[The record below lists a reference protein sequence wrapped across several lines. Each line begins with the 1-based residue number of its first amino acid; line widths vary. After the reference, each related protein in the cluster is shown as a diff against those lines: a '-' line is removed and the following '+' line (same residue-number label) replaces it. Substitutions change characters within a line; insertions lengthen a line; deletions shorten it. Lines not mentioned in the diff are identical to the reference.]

1 MKKFSKKN
9 IKKKLKSFK
18 LNKKT
23 KKTHKK
29 NYKKTY
35 KNMKG
40 GGIIEMIYSEIKKI
54 GVYKGVHKDKD
65 KDNDNDKAKDKHFLI
80 DRINEDVRNLIERI
94 HEDPGSK
101 KIISIEQKLK
111 ELPGI
116 IELYNT
122 MRISDYF
129 NKLSSVILSFNII
142 KYIKEI
148 VEEKPVL
155 ELNAGLGLWSSI
167 LTRMGCNITSLNNK
181 YVEDGDKYNKSIRT
195 ESYLKPKYI
204 HKDEIKKINACKI
217 LFLCNPPKDEMYN
230 GENRDDIIYDPYEDD
245 DITIYI
251 KNNSNYLNLK
261 KFTETNEGAMVIY
274 IGNIIEINKSSGAR
288 FLEYLINNWEKKDFD
303 VNDQKRLEIPQ
314 REIKVKDNND
324 GDASYDSDSLDA
336 LNALYGSKNTK
347 LKSKLKLNEY
357 LGKFENIK
365 FYIYTRKP
373 DDPIKSSDTFYT
385 HLKFLVNFGLTNNSE
400 NNIKYLLDYVNNKF
414 QYINSLPVKKTDSMF
429 IITEQKKYQL
439 NTAWATPT
447 FNVIKYIKEIVE
459 EKPVLEIGAGYGL
472 WAALLK
478 MVGCNII
485 ATDDYSWMKHN
496 NGTSKETYTDI
507 ENISY
512 GDALAKYNEY
522 KILFLC
528 WPHPKGYMTYNT
540 LQKFTEGNKGET
552 LIYIGEEDFTITGGI
567 NFQKYL
573 EKNWIVKPIPDKEEL
588 IMPNF
593 TSGIQTST
601 KISIYTRKPETPI
614 RPIRFIRPINNNN
627 NINNNNTTS
636 NIE

>member
-1 MKKFSKKN
+1 
-9 IKKKLKSFK
+9 
-18 LNKKT
+18 
-23 KKTHKK
+23 
-29 NYKKTY
+29 
-35 KNMKG
+35 
-40 GGIIEMIYSEIKKI
+40 
-54 GVYKGVHKDKD
+54 
-65 KDNDNDKAKDKHFLI
+65 
-80 DRINEDVRNLIERI
+80 
-94 HEDPGSK
+94 
-101 KIISIEQKLK
+101 
-111 ELPGI
+111 
-116 IELYNT
+116 

-155 ELNAGLGLWSSI
+155 ELNAGLGLWSAI
-167 LTRMGCNITSLNNK
+167 LTRMGCNITSLDNK
-181 YVEDGDKYNKSIRT
+181 YVKGDKFNKSIRT

-204 HKDEIKKINACKI
+204 SEKEIEKINSCKI

-230 GENRDDIIYDPYEDD
+230 GENHDDIIYDPYEDD
-245 DITIYI
+245 DIIIYI

-261 KFTETNEGAMVIY
+261 KFTETNKGTMIIY

-288 FLEYLINNWEKKDFD
+288 FLEYLINNWTKTDFD

-336 LNALYGSKNTK
+336 LNALNALYGSKNSNSNSNSNSK

-385 HLKFLVNFGLTNNSE
+385 HLKFLVNFGLTTNSE
-400 NNIKYLLDYVNNKF
+400 NNIKYLLDYINNKVE
-414 QYINSLPVKKTDSMF
+414 YINSLPEKKSDSMG
-429 IITEQKKYQL
+429 IIIQQKNYQL

-512 GDALAKYNEY
+512 GNALEKYNEY

-540 LQKFTEGNKGET
+540 LQKFTEDNKGET
-552 LIYIGEEDFTITGGI
+552 LIYIGEENFTITGGI
-567 NFQKYL
+567 KFQKYL
-573 EKNWIVKPIPDKEEL
+573 EKNWIVKPIPEKEEL

-614 RPIRFIRPINNNN
+614 RPISFIRPIHNNNHNNINNNN
-627 NINNNNTTS
+627 NNNNNTTS